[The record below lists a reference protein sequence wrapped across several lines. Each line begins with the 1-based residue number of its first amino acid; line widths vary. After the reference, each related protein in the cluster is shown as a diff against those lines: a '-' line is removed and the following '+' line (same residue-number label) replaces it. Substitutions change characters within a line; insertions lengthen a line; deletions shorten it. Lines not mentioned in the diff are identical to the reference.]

1 MFWRIALWKLP
12 SIYGIRHGWHW
23 KKTFFFSF
31 AVKKLLQKY
40 LRVNSLIFIRPFS
53 PRHTMEVLDVLRWAN
68 TCEYQI
74 RKINTHETCSGI
86 FILDFEQVLTLR
98 SFDTPLP
105 QALI

>member
-1 MFWRIALWKLP
+1 
-12 SIYGIRHGWHW
+12 
-23 KKTFFFSF
+23 
-31 AVKKLLQKY
+31 
-40 LRVNSLIFIRPFS
+40 
-53 PRHTMEVLDVLRWAN
+53 MEVLDVLRWAN